1 MNSYIEELLN
11 KKSKGEQ
18 LKYLFFWGHTE
29 KSDLVTKAC
38 LSQWYPSPFTV
49 EEKMYLTAEHWMM
62 AKKANLFKAFDIE
75 EEILNSVKP
84 GKIKALG
91 RAVKD
96 FDPKVWE
103 EYKFEIVVK
112 GNVHKFSQNEN
123 LTTFLLN
130 TKERILVEAS
140 PLDRIWGIGMAQD
153 HPSVLSPQH
162 WKGENLLG
170 FAIMEAREIIKQQ
183 KL

>member
-1 MNSYIEELLN
+1 MNKYIKDLIEKTS
-11 KKSKGEQ
+11 KKEQ

-38 LSQWYPSPFTV
+38 LSQWYPSSFTV
-49 EEKMYLTAEHWMM
+49 ENKVYLTAEHWMM
-62 AKKANLFKAFDIE
+62 AKKANLFGAFDIE

-96 FDPKVWE
+96 FDHKVWE
-103 EYKFEIVVK
+103 EHKFDIVVK
-112 GNVHKFSQNEN
+112 GNIHKFTQNEN
-123 LTTFLLN
+123 LATFLLDTN
-130 TKERILVEAS
+130 ERILVEAS

-153 HPSVLSPQH
+153 HPSVYSPQL

-170 FAIMEAREIIKQQ
+170 FALMQARVIIKA
-183 KL
+183 KHL